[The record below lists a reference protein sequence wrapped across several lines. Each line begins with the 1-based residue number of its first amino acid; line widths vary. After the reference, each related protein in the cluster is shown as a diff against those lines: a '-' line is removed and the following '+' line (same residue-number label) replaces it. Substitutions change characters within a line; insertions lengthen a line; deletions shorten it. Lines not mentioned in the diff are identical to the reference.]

1 MALIIDF
8 RGRRCAQ
15 PHRRFHIARRWSP
28 HRRTAKGFFL
38 TQKRKTGRMARLLMS
53 WRKGW
58 DSFPSPTNPLK
69 INALPPRAK
78 QRCTGERVP
87 VRRAT
92 RCKIEA
98 SFSTWQASHRL
109 ERTAEAHLLGA
120 VHALGERSF
129 SIHMVEHEIVM
140 AVAAPLLVLARPFGI
155 ALWAWPRHVRTIVRQ
170 VMSIILNYK
179 GYLYKLVRSQ
189 IQNG

>member
-58 DSFPSPTNPLK
+58 DSNPRYGITVHRISSPAHSTT
-69 INALPPRAK
+69 LPPFRLVDGMQLICHISCPTTAYFASPSWSLFGEAK
-78 QRCTGERVP
+78 IIEHRKQHSKLFYQEGRKP
-87 VRRAT
+87 RRRT
-92 RCKIEA
+92 RSITPAPAPSARRRPDKDA
-98 SFSTWQASHRL
+98 APPALSPSHRHSGNS
-109 ERTAEAHLLGA
+109 RARQRACAPPRG
-120 VHALGERSF
+120 RS
-129 SIHMVEHEIVM
+129 
-140 AVAAPLLVLARPFGI
+140 R
-155 ALWAWPRHVRTIVRQ
+155 
-170 VMSIILNYK
+170 
-179 GYLYKLVRSQ
+179 
-189 IQNG
+189 